1 MTFPTAINLQK
12 TVQQDAALIQK
23 VLQQIRPEL
32 IKAASATAPKA
43 AVSASSSRWS
53 DIKNTKVAMNQN
65 PAVVFDLLLQ
75 KSASVTSKERNN
87 RFEDAI
93 L

>member
-32 IKAASATAPKA
+32 IKAASATTPKA
-43 AVSASSSRWS
+43 AVSASSSRWGS
-53 DIKNTKVAMNQN
+53 IENKNIAMNQN
-65 PAVVFDLLLQ
+65 PAVVFDSLLQ
-75 KSASVTSKERNN
+75 KSASITCKERN
-87 RFEDAI
+87 RFDDAI
-93 L
+93 M